1 MVDRNYTKCKLL
13 RIQLQVVIFLLII
26 TQPAFS
32 QTLPNDRQSDGLK
45 GPVHVAVEANI
56 GRKPQADTI
65 HRKSTHWV
73 LVQDTQHVFLFF
85 KKVKPRRVKVD
96 TMEVEY
102 TTHWVPDTIYYCRTE
117 YTPEGFLKSRFLVK
131 DHGKVHEM
139 TTTTFHN
146 NCKLEMRTYC
156 RETGVTTQWHY
167 YYSDYSKDAQL
178 EQVIVTR
185 YQGHESGKMIERSE
199 FEYINESELC
209 FERHV
214 SHAGV
219 TLKTL
224 KYESDVL
231 TDMACGRDTNI
242 HYIYDAEG
250 RLVEVEVYNTDFD
263 LIRTDK
269 YEYNPTG
276 VRLTRIPDTKNSGR
290 QILPEIITYDEE
302 YDGAGN
308 WTRRTTNGKETR
320 NREIKYYNR

>member
-1 MVDRNYTKCKLL
+1 M
-13 RIQLQVVIFLLII
+13 LILSYSA
-26 TQPAFS
+26 TAQS
-32 QTLPNDRQSDGLK
+32 LPNDRERDGLK
-45 GPVHVAVEANI
+45 GRVHIVEEKNI
-56 GRKPQADTI
+56 GTKYQNDTT
-65 HRKSTHWV
+65 HRRGVYYVNVPDSHRV
-73 LVQDTQHVFLFF
+73 LLFF
-85 KKVKPRRVKVD
+85 KKVGEKRVKR
-96 TMEVEY
+96 
-102 TTHWVPDTIYYCRTE
+102 DTIFVDQTPKQVSDTHYYSRTE
-117 YTPEGFLKSRFLVK
+117 YTPEGYLKSQIVVQKGVRGHVQT
-131 DHGKVHEM
+131 V
-139 TTTTFHN
+139 TTFSN
-146 NCKLEMRTYC
+146 NLKLEMRSYC
-156 RETGVTTQWHY
+156 KETGITTQWHY

-185 YQGHESGKMIERSE
+185 YQGHESGKMIERIE
-199 FEYINESELC
+199 FEYINESEIC

-231 TDMACGRDTNI
+231 TDMACGRDTNM

-250 RLVEVEVYNTDFD
+250 RLVEAEVYNTDYE

-269 YEYNPTG
+269 YEYNPAG
-276 VRLTRIPDTKNSGR
+276 VRLTRVPDTKNSGR